1 MSRLVYDGAQV
12 GRAVRKFCTTLA
24 VALVLILGVTAVG
37 IYAIHRR
44 EARLHAER
52 QALSVGGLIVR
63 HDLVQRIPILDE
75 PPEAISAGS
84 PSDPQETAR
93 LDALDKVLL
102 NEIRHFDVFK
112 IKIFGSDGSV
122 RYSNDRSTVGKL
134 DEDNPRLDAALA
146 GEVVSVMKS
155 RHSMGDLE
163 GESHPDVDMVETYFP
178 VSGPDGEVIGA
189 FELYMDVTP
198 YRQEHRQVAF
208 LSISVVFLALAV
220 GALSLAAMV
229 RYLTRVIR
237 SRTETL
243 RVLEGLLSICSFCK
257 KVRAEDDQWV
267 KIERYVA
274 ERSDSDFTHSLCPE
288 CMEEHYPDT
297 ED

>member
-1 MSRLVYDGAQV
+1 LSRLVYDGAQV
-12 GRAVRKFCTTLA
+12 GRAVRKFCIALA
-24 VALVLILGVTAVG
+24 VALVLILGVTAAG

-52 QALSVGGLIVR
+52 QALSVGRLIVW
-63 HDLVQRIPILDE
+63 HDLVHLVPILDE

-84 PSDPQETAR
+84 PSDLQETAR
-93 LDALDKVLL
+93 LDALDTVLL

-122 RYSNDRSTVGKL
+122 RYSNDRSTVGKR
-134 DEDNPRLDAALA
+134 DQDNPRLNAALA

-155 RHSMGDLE
+155 RYSMGDLE

-178 VSGPDGEVIGA
+178 VRGPDGEVIGA

-208 LSISVVFLALAV
+208 LSISVVFLALV
-220 GALSLAAMV
+220 LGTLSLAAMV
-229 RYLTRVIR
+229 RYLTGVIR
-237 SRTETL
+237 SRTEKL
-243 RVLEGLLSICSFCK
+243 RVLEGMLPICSFCK
-257 KVRAEDDQWV
+257 KVRVEDDRWMQ
-267 KIERYVA
+267 IERYVA

-288 CMEEHYPDT
+288 CMEEHYPET

>member
-1 MSRLVYDGAQV
+1 MSRLVYDGAQF
-12 GRAVRKFCTTLA
+12 GRAVRIFCTALA
-24 VALVLILGVTAVG
+24 VALVLILGVTAAG

-52 QALSVGGLIVR
+52 QALSVGELIVWQ
-63 HDLVQRIPILDE
+63 DLVHLIPILDE
-75 PPEAISAGS
+75 PPEAISAG
-84 PSDPQETAR
+84 PPIDPQNTAR
-93 LDALDKVLL
+93 LDALDTVLL

-134 DEDNPRLDAALA
+134 DQDNPRLDAALA

-163 GESHPDVDMVETYFP
+163 GESHADVDMVETYFP
-178 VSGPDGEVIGA
+178 LRGPDGEVIGA

-198 YRQEHRQVAF
+198 YRLEHRQVAF

-220 GALSLAAMV
+220 GALSLATMV
-229 RYLTRVIR
+229 RYLTGVIR
-237 SRTETL
+237 SRTESL
-243 RVLEGLLSICSFCK
+243 RVLEGMLPICAFCK
-257 KVRAEDDQWV
+257 KVRVEDDRWML
-267 KIERYVA
+267 IEKYVA

-288 CMEEHYPDT
+288 CMEENYPET